1 MSETPKPNRKL
12 LKATVAGG
20 AGGALTLLF
29 FLLDQ
34 RPELAQTLLDR
45 VVVAWGPQFVIV
57 LLLFAFLYLLT
68 DRYAPRLIAAQSET
82 ALALQ
87 NLAGAVR
94 QIVERDNAFQ
104 REQDVLLNHVARRVD
119 ALYRMVEQYH
129 RTVNGHLNNLS
140 RLPRAKP
147 RDLSRAASRGLSR
160 ANARGAQPREAKP
173 RSKARI
179 PRRLKRRKKSQ
190 PKH

>member
-1 MSETPKPNRKL
+1 MSETPKSNRKL

-94 QIVERDNAFQ
+94 QMVERDNAFQ

-140 RLPRAKP
+140 RKKP
-147 RDLSRAASRGLSR
+147 RGVSR
-160 ANARGAQPREAKP
+160 ANAREAQPREVKP
-173 RSKARI
+173 KRTKSKRKTRN
-179 PRRLKRRKKSQ
+179 PRPVSS
-190 PKH
+190 

>member
-1 MSETPKPNRKL
+1 MSEAPKPNRKL

-57 LLLFAFLYLLT
+57 LLLFAFLYLLA

-94 QIVERDNAFQ
+94 QMVERDNAFQ

-119 ALYRMVEQYH
+119 ALYRMVEQHH
-129 RTVNGHLNNLS
+129 RAVNGHLNNLS
-140 RLPRAKP
+140 RLPRA
-147 RDLSRAASRGLSR
+147 
-160 ANARGAQPREAKP
+160 NARGAQPRESKP

-179 PRRLKRRKKSQ
+179 PRRPKRRKKSQ
-190 PKH
+190 HKHQSSAPP

>member
-1 MSETPKPNRKL
+1 MSETRRPNRKL

-29 FLLDQ
+29 FLLEQ

-57 LLLFAFLYLLT
+57 LLLFAFLYVLA
-68 DRYAPRLIAAQSET
+68 DRYAPRLIAAQNET

-94 QIVERDNAFQ
+94 QLVERENAFQ

-119 ALYRMVEQYH
+119 ALHRIVEQYH
-129 RTVNGHLNNLS
+129 RAVDGHLT
-140 RLPRAKP
+140 
-147 RDLSRAASRGLSR
+147 
-160 ANARGAQPREAKP
+160 
-173 RSKARI
+173 
-179 PRRLKRRKKSQ
+179 RLKGAPLTAHSPGPHRRKPHRPRKSQ
-190 PKH
+190 PKR

>member
-140 RLPRAKP
+140 RKKP
-147 RDLSRAASRGLSR
+147 R
-160 ANARGAQPREAKP
+160 EVKP
-173 RSKARI
+173 KRTRSKRKTRS
-179 PRRLKRRKKSQ
+179 PRPVSS
-190 PKH
+190 

>member
-140 RLPRAKP
+140 RKK
-147 RDLSRAASRGLSR
+147 
-160 ANARGAQPREAKP
+160 PREA
-173 RSKARI
+173 
-179 PRRLKRRKKSQ
+179 Q
-190 PKH
+190 PKEVKPKRTKSKRKTRNPRPVSS

>member
-1 MSETPKPNRKL
+1 MSEAPKPNRKL

-94 QIVERDNAFQ
+94 QLVDRDNAFQ

-140 RLPRAKP
+140 RSPRATP
-147 RDLSRAASRGLSR
+147 RGLPR
-160 ANARGAQPREAKP
+160 ANAREVKPKRTKSKRKTRNPRP
-173 RSKARI
+173 VS
-179 PRRLKRRKKSQ
+179 S
-190 PKH
+190 

>member
-1 MSETPKPNRKL
+1 MNETPKSNRKL

-20 AGGALTLLF
+20 AGGMLTLLF
-29 FLLDQ
+29 FLLNQ

-57 LLLFAFLYLLT
+57 LLLFAFLYLLA
-68 DRYAPRLIAAQSET
+68 DRYAPRLIAAQTES

-94 QIVERDNAFQ
+94 QLVERDNAFQ

-119 ALYRMVEQYH
+119 ALYRMVEQHH

-140 RLPRAKP
+140 CLPRAKP
-147 RDLSRAASRGLSR
+147 RDLSRAASR
-160 ANARGAQPREAKP
+160 EAKP

-179 PRRLKRRKKSQ
+179 PCRPTRRKKSR
-190 PKH
+190 PKL

>member
-1 MSETPKPNRKL
+1 MSETPKSNRKL

-20 AGGALTLLF
+20 VGGMLTLLF

-57 LLLFAFLYLLT
+57 LLLFAFLYLLA
-68 DRYAPRLIAAQSET
+68 DRYAPRLIAAQTES

-94 QIVERDNAFQ
+94 QLVERDNAFQ

-119 ALYRMVEQYH
+119 ALYRMVEQHH

-140 RLPRAKP
+140 REKP
-147 RDLSRAASRGLSR
+147 RDLSRAAS
-160 ANARGAQPREAKP
+160 REAKP

-179 PRRLKRRKKSQ
+179 PRRPTRRKKSR
-190 PKH
+190 PKL